1 MKILEHLGDFDMKRH
16 NALLWIFG
24 VSIAALIAGVAAACP
39 FCSAVSRTFSQEIQ
53 GADVAVIAELVQL
66 PPSQSGSDGGFAPG
80 LSEPLVKSKFRVLEP
95 IKGADALK
103 NIKQVEANYFG
114 DSPVGS
120 QFLITGMGP
129 QSIAWSTPVPL
140 SKEGRQYILDVMKL
154 PDTGPERLVF
164 FQKHLEDDD
173 QVLAR
178 DAHDEFALAPY
189 ADLRALAP
197 RMDHDQLISWLKST
211 KGLPSHRRLYYTML
225 GVCGTEKD
233 LPMLES
239 LLESKDRKL
248 AEGLDVLI
256 GSYLAI
262 KGPEGISKVEDLFL
276 KNKDAEFVDT
286 NSAIRAV
293 RISEDSGII
302 TKDKAAAAL
311 RYVLDNPKL
320 ADLVIPDLARWQDW
334 TVMNRLVELFKQS
347 DPQDSF
353 VRLPVLR
360 YLQVCPLPEAKVQL
374 AQLEKLDPDAAK
386 RATAFPLFG
395 GAMGA
400 KAPAEKGPASK

>member
-1 MKILEHLGDFDMKRH
+1 MTRRRSALG
-16 NALLWIFG
+16 IFG
-24 VSIAALIAGVAAACP
+24 LFAVLAAGVASACP

-53 GADVAVIAELVQL
+53 GADVAVIAELVEL

-80 LSEPLVKSKFRVLEP
+80 LSEPLAKSKFKILESV
-95 IKGADALK
+95 KGADLVK
-103 NIKQVEANYFG
+103 DIKQIEANYLG
-114 DSPVGS
+114 DATVGA
-120 QFLITGMGP
+120 QFLVTGTGAK
-129 QSIAWSTPVPL
+129 SIAWSTPVPL
-140 SKEGRQYILDVMKL
+140 SNEGRQYILDIMKL
-154 PDTGPERLVF
+154 PDTGPDRLVF
-164 FQKHLEDDD
+164 FQKHLEDED
-173 QVLAR
+173 QVLCR

-189 ADLRALAP
+189 ADLKALAP
-197 RMDHDQLISWLKST
+197 KMDHDQLIAWLKNPNN
-211 KGLPSHRRLYYTML
+211 LPSHRRLYYTML

-239 LLESKDRKL
+239 LLNSKDRKL

-262 KGPEGISKVEDLFL
+262 KGPEGMATIEDLFL
-276 KNKDAEFVDT
+276 TNKNAEFVDT

-293 RISEDSGII
+293 RISEDAGIV
-302 TKDKAAAAL
+302 KKEKAAAAL
-311 RYVLDNPKL
+311 RHVLDNPKM

-334 TVMNRLVELFKQS
+334 SVMDRLVELFKQA

-360 YLQVCPLPEAKVQL
+360 YLQVCPLPEAKEKL
-374 AQLEKLDPDAAK
+374 AELEKLDPDAAK

-395 GAMGA
+395 GAVGA
-400 KAPAEKGPASK
+400 KAPAEKAPASNN